1 MSRIAVRAGES
12 VRRGTVIGYV
22 GSTGLSTGPHLHFEV
37 HRNGVPVN
45 PLGQAF
51 ASRAQISGADL
62 AAFRDRL
69 RSLLGTPIG
78 ANQREEQAGVR
89 AGTNRTAR

>member
-1 MSRIAVRAGES
+1 M
-12 VRRGTVIGYV
+12 V

-37 HRNGVPVN
+37 HRNGVAVN

-51 ASRAQISGADL
+51 ASRAQLSGEQL

-78 ANQREEQAGVR
+78 ANQREAQTSVR
-89 AGTNRTAR
+89 AGTSRNAR